1 MPRQATI
8 TRNTKETQITL
19 ALNLDGSGKSKV
31 ETGMGFFDHMLT
43 LFAAH
48 AMIDLELKLSGDLE
62 VDGHHSVEDA
72 GIALGQAFTQ
82 ALGDK
87 KGIRRYGFFVLP
99 MDEVLCET
107 AVDFSGR
114 PTLVF
119 DASFPTERVGS
130 FDLELVHEFWQ
141 GFANAAAATLHIRVP
156 YGTNGHHLA
165 EAIYKSAA
173 HAIRAAIESDPRQ
186 KGIPSTK
193 GIL

>member
-1 MPRQATI
+1 MPRHAAI

-19 ALNLDGSGKSKV
+19 TLDLDGTGKSKI

-48 AMIDLELKLSGDLE
+48 AMVDLSLKLRGDLD

-72 GIALGQAFTQ
+72 GIALGQAFAR

-87 KGIRRYGFFVLP
+87 KGIRRYGFFILP
-99 MDEVLCET
+99 MDEVLCDT
-107 AVDFSGR
+107 AIDFSGR

-119 DASFPTERVGS
+119 DAAFPTERVGN

-141 GFANAAAATLHIRVP
+141 GFANAAAATLHIRVL

-165 EAIYKSAA
+165 EAIFKSAA
-173 HAIRAAIESDPRQ
+173 RAIRTAVEKDPRQ